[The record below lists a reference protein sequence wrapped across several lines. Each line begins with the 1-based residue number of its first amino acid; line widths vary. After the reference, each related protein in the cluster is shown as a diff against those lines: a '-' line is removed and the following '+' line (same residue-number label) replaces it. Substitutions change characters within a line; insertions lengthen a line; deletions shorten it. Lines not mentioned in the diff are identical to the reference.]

1 MIKPFSTVLATSL
14 FALAALPAAAQDA
27 NLCGGAGL
35 NGQWLGGDE
44 ASSDVSTTDSYIEQ
58 MALVLLRNEYVGL
71 FTVSQDGD
79 YRIEA
84 QGRGGGDTVL
94 DVRNAA
100 GEIVASDDDSG
111 GDAASRAEVFLPAG
125 TYCASMRSFDG
136 SPLTAFVRAARID
149 QEPLT
154 PGFVTSPG
162 EGGSDGECDLS
173 VAQPLVLGEPVS
185 NPWSTQNVYSLRL
198 DAPMAISLTAEN
210 QDADPILTL
219 FDPAGNWVAENDDF
233 DGLNSRI
240 DMANPLPAGEYCIA
254 LDLYG
259 DESLPITVTAKE
271 YDAVEIQQNL
281 YARGDASPPLDG
293 TYPVESLGELATR
306 LRQDV
311 NVGGDATWYAF
322 DVYEGGLVL
331 VEAIA
336 QGQGDPVLVMYD
348 DLGRQVGY
356 NDDYDGSLNSL
367 LTVRVQP
374 GTYLVAVRQLD
385 NDTTG
390 FVRMLFERYV
400 PARP

>member
-1 MIKPFSTVLATSL
+1 MIRPISIALATSL
-14 FALAALPAAAQDA
+14 FAFAALPAAAQDA
-27 NLCGGAGL
+27 NLCGGVGA

-44 ASSDVSTTDSYIEQ
+44 ASSDISTTDTFIEQ

-71 FTVSQDGD
+71 FTVSQAGD

-94 DVRNAA
+94 DVRDAS

-111 GDAASRAEVFLPAG
+111 GDASSRAETFLNPG

-136 SPLTAFVRAARID
+136 SPLTAFVRAARMD
-149 QEPLT
+149 QEALT
-154 PGFVTSPG
+154 AGFAASPS
-162 EGGSDGECDLS
+162 GGGTGECDLS
-173 VAQPLVLGEPVS
+173 IAQPLVLGEPVANS
-185 NPWSTQNVYSLRL
+185 WSTQNVYSLRL
-198 DAPMAISLTAEN
+198 DAPTALSLTAEN
-210 QDADPILTL
+210 ETADPILTL
-219 FDPAGNWVAENDDF
+219 FDPSGNWLAENDDF

-240 DMANPLPAGEYCIA
+240 DMSDPLPAGEYCVA
-254 LDLYG
+254 VTLYG
-259 DESLPITVTAKE
+259 DENVPITVTAKA
-271 YDAVEIQQNL
+271 YDPLEVQLNL

-293 TYPVESLGELATR
+293 TYPVQALGELATR
-306 LRQDV
+306 LREDV
-311 NVGGDATWYAF
+311 NVSSDAHWYSF
-322 DVYEGGLVL
+322 DIYEGGLIL

-336 QGQGDPVLVMYD
+336 QGNGDPVLMMYD

-356 NDDYDGSLNSL
+356 NDDNDGSLNSL

-385 NDTTG
+385 DATTG
-390 FVRMLFERYV
+390 FIRMVFERYV